1 MGFGTRR
8 GYYDQRVLSDA
19 ARTGSRMRSF
29 GDLEAAIMDVAWR
42 STDAVAVR
50 DVVDA
55 LCDSRNPAYTTVQT
69 VMEILHHKGWLE
81 REKRGRAYHYR
92 PTSSREEYAAKL
104 IGDVLADTPDRA
116 GVLAMFVTELDT
128 GEVDKLRAALGKA
141 KAKRGTT

>member
-1 MGFGTRR
+1 
-8 GYYDQRVLSDA
+8 
-19 ARTGSRMRSF
+19 MRSF
-29 GDLEAAIMDVAWR
+29 GDLEAAIMDVVWQ

-81 REKRGRAYHYR
+81 REKHGRAYHYR

-104 IGDVLADTPDRA
+104 IGDVLAEAPDRA
-116 GVLAMFVTELDT
+116 GVLATFVTELDSD
-128 GEVDKLRAALGKA
+128 EMDDLRAALRKA
-141 KAKRGTT
+141 KAKRGAS